1 MKIVR
6 PGIPLLL
13 FVVSSATAIAAEN
26 SARTFI
32 INYDLI
38 ITNSNADGASYHV
51 QQSGIHISPQRQF
64 HGDQLGEMDYF
75 FTVSELDDGK
85 GKMTVEVYQFE
96 TRKKESDVVS
106 EIIVEVEFTLASPA
120 RLDVRNEK
128 FGIDL
133 AFSIDEE

>member
-1 MKIVR
+1 MKTVR
-6 PGIPLLL
+6 SGIPFLL
-13 FVVSSATAIAAEN
+13 FVVSLATAIAAEN

-38 ITNSNADGASYHV
+38 ITNPNAGGASYHV
-51 QQSGIHISPQRQF
+51 QQSGIHILSQRQF

-75 FTVSELDDGK
+75 FTVSDLDNGK

-96 TRKKESDVVS
+96 TRKKESEVLS
-106 EIIVEVEFTLASPA
+106 EIVVEVEFTLASPA
-120 RLDVRNEK
+120 RLEVKNEK

>member
-1 MKIVR
+1 MNTVRSGMPFLLIV
-6 PGIPLLL
+6 ISL
-13 FVVSSATAIAAEN
+13 ATAIAAEN

-38 ITNSNADGASYHV
+38 ITNPNPDGASYHV

-64 HGDQLGEMDYF
+64 HGDQLSEMDYF
-75 FTVSELDDGK
+75 FTISDLDDGK
-85 GKMTVEVYQFE
+85 GKMTVEVFQFE
-96 TRKKESDVVS
+96 TRKKEFDVVS
-106 EIIVEVEFTLASPA
+106 EIVVEVEFTLASPA
-120 RLDVRNEK
+120 RLDVKNER

>member
-1 MKIVR
+1 MNTVRSGMPFLLIV
-6 PGIPLLL
+6 ISL
-13 FVVSSATAIAAEN
+13 ATAIAAEN

-38 ITNSNADGASYHV
+38 ITNPNPDGASYHV

-75 FTVSELDDGK
+75 FTVSDLDNGK
-85 GKMTVEVYQFE
+85 GKMTVEVYQFD
-96 TRKKESDVVS
+96 TRKKDSDVVS
-106 EIIVEVEFTLASPA
+106 EIVVEVEFTLASPA
-120 RLDVRNEK
+120 RLDVKNEK